1 MPPSSVLFLFS
12 ACHILFFLYLFGYLG
27 LEGSPIPAKK
37 KRIRK
42 RLGRGTLSTCEKC
55 QGLSLNE
62 HCGHLH
68 FCALKRKDHGLASEL
83 LGFSVFLILGVKND
97 VIRVL
102 SGQVLEY
109 MREPLCKHASG
120 HMEAGRLDFFFLPT
134 VSALLLLT
142 SLKACDWSGHTP
154 SAPTPV
160 LSPSRKNGYCKSL
173 SSAVHCGQ
181 HDTKYVTLKLRLHA
195 AVQ

>member
-1 MPPSSVLFLFS
+1 M
-12 ACHILFFLYLFGYLG
+12 
-27 LEGSPIPAKK
+27 
-37 KRIRK
+37 
-42 RLGRGTLSTCEKC
+42 
-55 QGLSLNE
+55 
-62 HCGHLH
+62 
-68 FCALKRKDHGLASEL
+68 
-83 LGFSVFLILGVKND
+83 ILGVKND

-102 SGQVLEY
+102 SSQVLEY
-109 MREPLCKHASG
+109 LREPLCKRASG

-181 HDTKYVTLKLRLHA
+181 HDTKYVTRVA
-195 AVQ
+195 IACGSAVIVVVVAVIALFQW